1 MKKFFSR
8 ENIPF
13 FLQNQ
18 QLRLLALVIFGLSLI
33 TLVTGFLMNW
43 IFGTVVLILI
53 ILASIMSYNTL
64 IELSSSANEYISDL
78 SYRIKRG
85 EQAAL
90 IQMPIGV
97 LLFNAD
103 QTIEWINPYLQ
114 RYFGDRDVIGYR
126 LEELDPELAA
136 AVAEHGDQPA
146 TICWQDYQFD

>member
-1 MKKFFSR
+1 MKKIFSR
-8 ENIPF
+8 EKIPF

-18 QLRLLALVIFGLSLI
+18 QLRLLALVIFSLSLI
-33 TLVTGFLMNW
+33 MLVTGYLMNW

-53 ILASIMSYNTL
+53 VMAVVISYNTL

-85 EQAAL
+85 EQEAL

-97 LLFNAD
+97 MIFNSD

-114 RYFGDRDVIGYR
+114 RYFGDKDVLGYR
-126 LEELDPELAA
+126 LEDIEPFVGKTTSLMYVSSRAL
-136 AVAEHGDQPA
+136 
-146 TICWQDYQFD
+146 IRSI

>member
-1 MKKFFSR
+1 MKKIFSR
-8 ENIPF
+8 EKIPF

-18 QLRLLALVIFGLSLI
+18 QLRLLALVIFSLSLI
-33 TLVTGFLMNW
+33 MLVTGYLMNW

-53 ILASIMSYNTL
+53 VMAVVISYNTL

-85 EQAAL
+85 EQEAL

-97 LLFNAD
+97 MIFNSD

-114 RYFGDRDVIGYR
+114 RYFGDKDVLGYR
-126 LEELDPELAA
+126 LEDIEPTDRKS
-136 AVAEHGDQPA
+136 VV
-146 TICWQDYQFD
+146 